1 MEVLNKTK
9 LLGTIITSDLRWNE
23 NTDKIVKDANKR
35 MKLLHVASKF
45 INNNQDLV
53 YLYKTFVRSVLEV
66 SAVVW
71 HSSLSKINS
80 SDLERVQKSALKV
93 ILKENYKDYK
103 SALSQL
109 NLQTLSKRREIL
121 CLKFAKKCLKLEKF
135 KNLFPLNKK
144 LHNMSKRKGRKFFQV
159 KTNTER
165 YMKSSIPYMQKL
177 LNKED
182 ESINKL
188 LSQSDS
194 NSKIFY
200 ASELCLQPADSI
212 TIDNLNYNK

>member
-1 MEVLNKTK
+1 M
-9 LLGTIITSDLRWNE
+9 
-23 NTDKIVKDANKR
+23 
-35 MKLLHVASKF
+35 
-45 INNNQDLV
+45 
-53 YLYKTFVRSVLEV
+53 
-66 SAVVW
+66 W

-80 SDLERVQKSALKV
+80 SDLERVHKSAL
-93 ILKENYKDYK
+93 KDYK

-144 LHNMSKRKGRKFFQV
+144 LHNMSKRKERKFFQV
-159 KTNTER
+159 KANTEC
-165 YMKSSIPYMQKL
+165 YMKSSIPCMQKL

-194 NSKIFY
+194 NSKFFY

-212 TIDNLNYNK
+212 TIHGLLILF